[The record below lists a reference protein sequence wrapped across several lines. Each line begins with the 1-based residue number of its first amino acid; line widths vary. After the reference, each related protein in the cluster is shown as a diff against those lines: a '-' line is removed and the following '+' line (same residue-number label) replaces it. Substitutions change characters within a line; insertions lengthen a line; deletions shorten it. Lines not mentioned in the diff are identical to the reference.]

1 MSGYQWYLWLSSGLI
16 QQLGK
21 ISEIN
26 CRKRELQA
34 QMQEVTILLRY
45 YDIDTGL
52 LIDSIRTSLRIL
64 WWALGNKRPP
74 DLKEKW

>member
-1 MSGYQWYLWLSSGLI
+1 MLSGRLLELI
-16 QQLGK
+16 LQLGK

-26 CRKRELQA
+26 RRKRELQA
-34 QMQEVTILLRY
+34 QMGKVTILLRY

-52 LIDSIRTSLRIL
+52 TIIRVRTSLRIL

-74 DLKEKW
+74 DLQEKW